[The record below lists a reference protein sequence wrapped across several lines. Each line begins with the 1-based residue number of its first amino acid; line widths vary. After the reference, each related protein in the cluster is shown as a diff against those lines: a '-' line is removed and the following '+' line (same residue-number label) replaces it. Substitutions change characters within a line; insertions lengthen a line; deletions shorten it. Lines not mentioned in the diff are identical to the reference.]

1 MTLYYT
7 DERKYLIRTDNPI
20 TDLREDKE
28 GGQFVHVTGTIFG
41 ITIRP
46 SKRWTSFCNKL
57 FREMRATGVRL
68 EDISCAPNRSLAFI
82 NDLPGCKR
90 LSVEGGEGVEL
101 SVLSENTDLE
111 DLQIES
117 SVHLENEF
125 DLTRLRKLR
134 RCFIPYIPALTSF
147 SKCSKLVCLG
157 LNGGQLEGTLDLR
170 SLSALQEFICA
181 NVRKLRGVLF
191 NSQVR
196 LRSLELLYMKD
207 FESLEPQT
215 AVTQELLNVQ
225 LNKVPRLKFEWLRQ
239 AEKIECI
246 ALRLGEIP
254 TINFL
259 RGLKN
264 LQVLDLF
271 GSKVKDGDLSF
282 RDSLKGE
289 LDSTLW
295 SSK

>member
-1 MTLYYT
+1 MTLYYA
-7 DERKYLIRTDNPI
+7 DERKFLRRTKNPI
-20 TDLREDKE
+20 TKLEADRD
-28 GGQFVHVTGTIFG
+28 GDQFVHVTGTIFG

-46 SKRWTSFCNKL
+46 SKRWTPFCDRL
-57 FREMRATGVRL
+57 FRKMNATSVRL
-68 EDISCAPNRSLAFI
+68 EDISCAPEKSLGFI

-101 SVLSENTDLE
+101 EPLSNNAHLE
-111 DLQIES
+111 DLQIGP
-117 SVHLENEF
+117 SVRLVSEF
-125 DLTRLRKLR
+125 DLATLRNLR
-134 RCFIPYIPALTSF
+134 RCFVPYVSGLRSF
-147 SKCSKLVCLG
+147 SRCSKLICLG
-157 LNGGQLEGTLDLR
+157 LNGGRHEGIIDLNA
-170 SLSALQEFICA
+170 LSAVEEFICA
-181 NVRKLRGVLF
+181 NVVKLRGVVF
-191 NSQVR
+191 NSKVR
-196 LRSLELLYMKD
+196 LRSLGLIHMKD
-207 FESLEPQT
+207 FESLEPQ
-215 AVTQELLNVQ
+215 AAITQELLNVQ
-225 LNKVPRLKFEWLRQ
+225 LNKVPKMKLEWLRK